1 MFIHSKDDTTS
12 SYSMFEK
19 IKAAL
24 AGRENTEFLSLD
36 GKCHNPTYTRDAVEY
51 KAGFFRELTAMR
63 RTGKLKT
70 DEAKA
75 EFVSKY
81 DFTRMTEQDSE
92 VWGKIFDFIES

>member
-1 MFIHSKDDTTS
+1 
-12 SYSMFEK
+12 MFEK
-19 IKAAL
+19 IKVAL
-24 AGRENTEFLSLD
+24 AGRENTEFLSLE

-51 KAGFFRELTAMR
+51 KDGFFRELTAKR